1 MYRIIFN
8 KPIAER
14 IKHMRVVAPF
24 IARKRKP
31 GNFVIL
37 IPDEKGERIP
47 LTIVDSD
54 PNEGTIDLIYQ
65 EVGTSTFKLG
75 LKKDGDYLY
84 RIVGPLG
91 KPTHIEKFGTVV
103 AIGGGV
109 GIAPLYPI
117 AKGMKEAGNR
127 IVTILGARKKDLI
140 ILEKEMGEI
149 SDDLR
154 VWTDD
159 GSYGKKGLVTHGL
172 QELIDEG
179 LKIDMVLAIG
189 PAIMMKFV
197 AKMAAEHGLPIIVSL
212 NPIMVDG
219 TGMCGACRV
228 VVGGEIKFACV
239 DGPEFDGHQ
248 VDFDNLILR
257 LKAYRKY
264 ELESLERFA
273 NFYPEVKTYLQGGV
287 R

>member
-1 MYRIIFN
+1 MYKILFN
-8 KPIAER
+8 RPIAYK
-14 IKHMRVVAPF
+14 IKHMRVRAPF
-24 IARKRKP
+24 IAKKRKP
-31 GNFVIL
+31 GNFIIL
-37 IPDEKGERIP
+37 IPDENGERIP
-47 LTIVDSD
+47 LTLVDSD

-65 EVGTSTFKLG
+65 EVGTSTYKLG
-75 LKKDGDYLY
+75 LKREGDELY

-91 KPTHIEKFGTVV
+91 RPTHIEKFGTVV

-127 IVTILGARKKDLI
+127 IVTILGARSKDLI
-140 ILEKEMGEI
+140 ILEKEMMAI

-179 LKIDMVLAIG
+179 LKIDVVVAIG
-189 PAIMMKFV
+189 PTIMMKFV
-197 AKMAAEHGLPIIVSL
+197 AKLTKEYNIPTIVSL

-248 VDFDNLILR
+248 VDYDNLILR
-257 LKAYRKY
+257 LKAYREY
-264 ELESLERFA
+264 ERMSLERFA
-273 NFYPEVKTYLQGGV
+273 EFYPELKDYIFGGG

>member
-1 MYRIIFN
+1 
-8 KPIAER
+8 
-14 IKHMRVVAPF
+14 MRVKAPF
-24 IARKRKP
+24 IAQKRKP

-37 IPDEKGERIP
+37 IPDEHGERIP
-47 LTIVDSD
+47 LTIVDSN
-54 PNEGTIDLIYQ
+54 PEEGTIDLIYQ
-65 EVGTSTFKLG
+65 EVGTSTYKLG
-75 LKKDGDYLY
+75 LKKDGDDLY

-127 IVTILGARKKDLI
+127 IVTIPGATRRNLL
-140 ILEKEMGEI
+140 ILEEAMRAI
-149 SDDLR
+149 TDHLR

-179 LKIDMVLAIG
+179 LKIDHVVAIG
-189 PAIMMKFV
+189 PTIMMKFV
-197 AKMAAEHGLPIIVSL
+197 AKLTKEHNIPTIVSL

-228 VVGGEIKFACV
+228 LVGGEIKFACV

-248 VDFDNLILR
+248 VDYDNLILR
-257 LKAYRKY
+257 LKAYREY
-264 ELESLERFA
+264 ERISLERFA
-273 NFYPEVKTYLQGGV
+273 NFYPELRDYIFGGAK
-287 R
+287 